1 MSTYFLDGH
10 LTFSEVGWQRGGEIP
25 WQQFPQT
32 IDWMIGDALEDV
44 AQIEFRIES
53 MELRGAEQAIDR
65 SSAFAASVGSSKE
78 IVFPTQSNG
87 A

>member
-32 IDWMIGDALEDV
+32 IDWMIGDAFEDV
-44 AQIEFRIES
+44 AQIEFWIEFILFLVS
-53 MELRGAEQAIDR
+53 EKAIFFR
-65 SSAFAASVGSSKE
+65 LGFAASVGSSK
-78 IVFPTQSNG
+78 
-87 A
+87 